1 MTSHLPNKAVWAA
14 AGTTGLIFL
23 TALKINMDS
32 ALHDAALEHGMQGG
46 MEELEQCILA
56 LEQEP
61 RGPEEP
67 SISDSVVVSGS
78 DDEHWET
85 KDVGDARCE
94 TVGPRSTARPVVQQ
108 KVKREQ
114 PMA

>member
-1 MTSHLPNKAVWAA
+1 
-14 AGTTGLIFL
+14 
-23 TALKINMDS
+23 MDS

-46 MEELEQCILA
+46 LEELEQCILA

-67 SISDSVVVSGS
+67 SISDSEVVSGS

-85 KDVGDARCE
+85 KDVGDACCE
-94 TVGPRSTARPVVQQ
+94 TAGPRLTARPVVQQ
-108 KVKREQ
+108 KVKCEQ

>member
-1 MTSHLPNKAVWAA
+1 MVTSHLPNKAVWAA
-14 AGTTGLIFL
+14 AGTTGWIFL

-46 MEELEQCILA
+46 LEELEQCILA

-67 SISDSVVVSGS
+67 SISDSVVVSGVMMNS
-78 DDEHWET
+78 GRLRMLAMH
-85 KDVGDARCE
+85 
-94 TVGPRSTARPVVQQ
+94 VVRLR
-108 KVKREQ
+108 V
-114 PMA
+114 PT